1 MANNIQPTG
10 TTNPTDFTK
19 SIPVSQAVIIGQR
32 VVDMFGLKKNDINR
46 YKSDWGEKTIE
57 GLGRCVERIVREATK

>member
-1 MANNIQPTG
+1 MANDIHPIGVTI
-10 TTNPTDFTK
+10 PVDFPK
-19 SIPVSQAVIIGQR
+19 SIPTAQAVIIGQR

-57 GLGRCVERIVREATK
+57 GLGRCIERIVRESTK